1 QWIGSPCRPERDA
14 QIVENV
20 PAQRLVGQ
28 VPAKIQRVDVI
39 EQPSRGN
46 VTPNDRLLSYPYKQ
60 RAVIVLKP
68 LLPALQGCLIVCD
81 LHACGAIAGETLWKR
96 VVLTDVSGIHVCGV
110 VRKEPGTGVE
120 LEPLDRGLPRRI
132 NQPPLLEERDFR
144 IAGLGEVVR

>member
-46 VTPNDRLLSYPYKQ
+46 VTPNDRLLSYPHKQ
-60 RAVIVLKP
+60 RAFLVLSP
-68 LLPALQGCLIVCD
+68 LLPALQGD
-81 LHACGAIAGETLWKR
+81 LVVSKLHECRTIAGEALRKR
-96 VVLTDVSGIHVCGV
+96 VVMTDVSGIHVCGV
-110 VRKEPGTGVE
+110 VRKEPGTGV
-120 LEPLDRGLPRRI
+120 
-132 NQPPLLEERDFR
+132 
-144 IAGLGEVVR
+144 